1 MFGARAGWL
10 KDARGRREEFDTE
23 EAAKKRAAQ
32 ISAVLT
38 GSAKYNLT
46 YTPQEIHNV

>member
-1 MFGARAGWL
+1 MFGARESWL
-10 KDARGRREEFDTE
+10 KNAHGREEFDTE

-32 ISAVLT
+32 IRAVLT

-46 YTPQEIHNV
+46 YTQKEITD